1 VREKEKEKAKSGGEL
16 ANGVEAL
23 NIDDKPAAKSKGL
36 DVLKEFEKSGQ
47 KKAANFVVIGMLLRR
62 ARISS
67 GWEIP
72 Y

>member
-1 VREKEKEKAKSGGEL
+1 
-16 ANGVEAL
+16 VEAL